1 MREKERES
9 VPGGCER
16 QNDRHLGGNS
26 TSLSVMFSVWNC
38 VGWGWVAEA
47 FVLDAG
53 SFIGSQRRTK

>member
-1 MREKERES
+1 MREKERVFQEG
-9 VPGGCER
+9 VKGR
-16 QNDRHLGGNS
+16 MIDRHLGGNS